1 MKEREH
7 IKWRRG
13 RSIPFRWSIK
23 IGGQVPQLAEG
34 EIKLFMRNS
43 LGAKVA
49 WPYEIEDGNV
59 LVFDWVGKDQ
69 KRGGVYSFT
78 ALYHDGLDDQNVLD
92 SCVDIELVE
101 STCDEN
107 DCCGCGDF
115 AIEPVYMEGD
125 FLVTGGTSKGA
136 VRYDMQQ
143 DLTDEQKAQ
152 ARENIGVED
161 ELAGKQDKLISGE
174 NIKTINGTS
183 VLGSGDIVI
192 PKGDPGEQG
201 PVGPAG
207 PAGPQG
213 PAGQDGAITEDAPN
227 DGNQYARQDGEWVEV
242 QGGGGGADPEAVH
255 FTPQTLT
262 EAQKSQARRN
272 IGVGG
277 TFTKITEFTTDGTEN
292 KAVVL
297 LDDFSTYKE
306 IVIIMKAATPENA
319 QLRIDAGYF
328 DAFNNWYGMNMWLS
342 NTNAHYRMVWRIAI
356 DDILTLTDCYAYNYS
371 GDDVRLSIYKESGT
385 CFGIDRTK
393 KLAAFFYNN
402 ANAPAGKTFIVY
414 AR

>member
-23 IGGQVPQLAEG
+23 IGGQVPELAEG

-78 ALYHDGLDDQNVLD
+78 ALYHDGLEDQNVLD

-136 VRYDMQQ
+136 VRYDKQQ
-143 DLTDEQKAQ
+143 DLTDEQQAQ
-152 ARENIGVED
+152 ARENIGVEDEIFVAVYGVTTFAEVKEAYDAGKSIKVVYVQDQSAIEGMLTVASESVFIFSGYANFGIAHALVVVGLSEVSGWTFNTFVPATQD

-183 VLGSGDIVI
+183 VLGSGNIVI

-213 PAGQDGAITEDAPN
+213 PAGQDGQDGAITEDAPS
-227 DGNQYARQDGEWVEV
+227 DGSQYARKDGEWVEV
-242 QGGGGGADPEAVH
+242 QGG
-255 FTPQTLT
+255 FYY
-262 EAQKSQARRN
+262 N
-272 IGVGG
+272 
-277 TFTKITEFTTDGTEN
+277 
-292 KAVVL
+292 
-297 LDDFSTYKE
+297 E
-306 IVIIMKAATPENA
+306 II
-319 QLRIDAGYF
+319 
-328 DAFNNWYGMNMWLS
+328 
-342 NTNAHYRMVWRIAI
+342 
-356 DDILTLTDCYAYNYS
+356 
-371 GDDVRLSIYKESGT
+371 
-385 CFGIDRTK
+385 
-393 KLAAFFYNN
+393 
-402 ANAPAGKTFIVY
+402 
-414 AR
+414 